1 MTVAKAAAPKSWPDS
16 EVKALIA
23 AYEKSGK
30 DNSKLGELMAGKTAA
45 QCRSKLV
52 QLGEYKKAEEVKK
65 SAAEGGSGKKIEI
78 VNAVEIFAGLAKG
91 SLASLEKASKSE
103 LELLARRMTELSD
116 QYNATIPAEADPARR
131 AVSVDGYET
140 ADIADAEP
148 VTSGM

>member
-1 MTVAKAAAPKSWPDS
+1 MEKKPAAPKSWPEN
-16 EVKALIA
+16 EVKQLTA
-23 AYEKSGK
+23 AYAAAGF

-78 VNAVEIFAGLAKG
+78 VTAIEIFAGLSKG
-91 SLASLEKASKSE
+91 ALASLEKGAKSE

-116 QYNATIPAEADPARR
+116 QYNATIPSDVDPARR
-131 AVSVDGYET
+131 AVTVDGYQT